1 MAQDFD
7 GTDDYIEAALGAN
20 YDVPKTLACW
30 FNSDLTNSRRNLIC
44 LATGLIGSLESPVLA
59 LQVESTATIRAATSS
74 ATGQNSAVT
83 TDTFTLANW
92 HHAAARFAGAAS
104 RIAYLDGVASVEQTT
119 SRATGG
125 NLDSLTI
132 GRGAGGT
139 YNPSIP
145 FNGRIA
151 EVGVWDVA
159 LSTAEIASLARGFKP
174 SQIRPDKLL
183 FYLPFVRDV
192 QDVRSGLT
200 YTTSGPVVA
209 VHPRRI
215 A

>member
-30 FNSDLTNSRRNLIC
+30 FNSDLTNARRTLIT
-44 LATGLIGSLESPVLA
+44 LASGPVASAESPGLSLMVD
-59 LQVESTATIRAATSS
+59 STAVIRAQTSS
-74 ATGQNSAVT
+74 ATGNNSAVT
-83 TDTFTLANW
+83 TDTYGLQTW

-104 RIAYLDGVASVEQTT
+104 RIAYLDGVPGTEQTT

-125 NLDSLTI
+125 ALDNLI
-132 GRGAGGT
+132 VGRGPGGT
-139 YNPSIP
+139 HNPSQP

-151 EVGVWDVA
+151 EAAVWDVA
-159 LSTAEIASLARGFKP
+159 LDTDEIAALARGFKP

-183 FYLPFVRDV
+183 WYLPLVRTV
-192 QDVRSGLT
+192 QDLRSGLT

>member
-30 FNSDLTNSRRNLIC
+30 FNSDLTNSRRTLIT
-44 LATGLIGSLESPVLA
+44 LASGAVASAESPGLTLMVD
-59 LQVESTATIRAATSS
+59 STAVIRAQTSS
-74 ATGQNSAVT
+74 TGGNNAAVT
-83 TDTFTLANW
+83 TATYGLQTW

-104 RIAYLDGVASVEQTT
+104 RIAYLDGVAGTENTT

-125 NLDSLTI
+125 ALDNLI
-132 GRGAGGT
+132 VGRGPGGT
-139 YNPSIP
+139 HNPSQP

-151 EVGVWDVA
+151 EAAVWDVA
-159 LSTAEIASLARGFKP
+159 LDADEIAALARGFKP

-183 FYLPFVRDV
+183 WYLPLVRTV
-192 QDVRSGLT
+192 QDLRSGLT

>member
-1 MAQDFD
+1 MAYDFD

-30 FNSDLTNSRRNLIC
+30 FNSDLTNSRRHLMT
-44 LATGLIGSLESPVLA
+44 LATGGVGSLESPG
-59 LQVESTATIRAATSS
+59 LQLDVDSTAVIRATSSS
-74 ATGQNSAVT
+74 ATGSNASQT
-83 TDTFTLANW
+83 TDVYSLQTW
-92 HHAAARFAGAAS
+92 HHAAGRFAGAAS
-104 RIAYLDGVASVEQTT
+104 RIAYLDGVPGTENTT

-125 NLDSLTI
+125 SLDNLI
-132 GRGAGGT
+132 VGRGPGGT
-139 YNPSIP
+139 HNASIP

-151 EVGVWDVA
+151 EAAVWDVA
-159 LSTAEIASLARGFKP
+159 LDTAEIAALARGYKP

-183 FYLPFVRDV
+183 FYLPIIRTV
-192 QDVRSGLT
+192 QDLRSGLT